1 MVLNKELNNEDIK
14 EAFFNIF
21 KAKDNNY
28 NNKEN
33 NKDKELNKLK
43 NKEVNIKRSL
53 NKAIISKTYKT
64 K

>member
-33 NKDKELNKLK
+33 NKDKELNRLE
-43 NKEVNIKRSL
+43 NREVDIKQSL
-53 NKAIISKTYKT
+53 SKAIIFKTRKT

>member
-1 MVLNKELNNEDIK
+1 VVLNKELSDEDVG
-14 EAFFNIF
+14 EAFSNIF
-21 KAKDNNY
+21 KAEDNDY